1 MASVL
6 VLNSGSSS
14 VKFALFGLD
23 AALHVSADAHYR
35 GSASHLGEPTG
46 GHLQLKPPGAGE
58 VRVLSSNDHA
68 GAIDAI
74 LDDLRERALLDSVI
88 AVGHR
93 VVHGGAAYR
102 APTLLSDTD
111 LQRLEQFNAYAPL
124 HNPPNLLGIHL
135 CRERLPT
142 IPQIAIFDTA
152 FHSTLP
158 PVAYHYAVPYQWQ
171 QELGVRRY
179 GFHGISHH
187 FIALQLP
194 ALLKQPTDSIR
205 AVSAHLGN
213 GCSLCAIRGQISV
226 DTSMGFTPLEGLVM
240 GSRSGDLDPGLH
252 AYLCD
257 RLSIDIHQLTALL
270 NQSAG
275 LKGVSGLSNDMR
287 ECLQAADAGNA
298 RAALAVELFCYRLAK
313 QIASYL
319 VPLGRIEALVFTGGI
334 GEHAAPVRSR
344 VIEWLSGL
352 GFRLDPAANARS
364 DTAARNIALPD
375 SPPILVIPTRE
386 EWLIA
391 QQTVDL
397 LQTTGSLA

>member
-1 MASVL
+1 
-6 VLNSGSSS
+6 
-14 VKFALFGLD
+14 
-23 AALHVSADAHYR
+23 
-35 GSASHLGEPTG
+35 
-46 GHLQLKPPGAGE
+46 
-58 VRVLSSNDHA
+58 
-68 GAIDAI
+68 
-74 LDDLRERALLDSVI
+74 
-88 AVGHR
+88 
-93 VVHGGAAYR
+93 
-102 APTLLSDTD
+102 
-111 LQRLEQFNAYAPL
+111 
-124 HNPPNLLGIHL
+124 
-135 CRERLPT
+135 
-142 IPQIAIFDTA
+142 
-152 FHSTLP
+152 
-158 PVAYHYAVPYQWQ
+158 
-171 QELGVRRY
+171 
-179 GFHGISHH
+179 
-187 FIALQLP
+187 
-194 ALLKQPTDSIR
+194 
-205 AVSAHLGN
+205 
-213 GCSLCAIRGQISV
+213 
-226 DTSMGFTPLEGLVM
+226 M

-275 LKGVSGLSNDMR
+275 LKGVSGVSNDMR

-298 RAALAVELFCYRLAK
+298 QAALAVELFCYRLAK

-364 DTAARNIALPD
+364 DTTARNIALPD